1 MNRLIVMVGL
11 PGSGK
16 SAFAR
21 EEQRRLAAYDVN
33 SRIFS
38 SDDIRE
44 ELYGDANILGDSN
57 EVFGLLEVR
66 LFDYLTN
73 NHGVAAIYDA
83 TNLTAKG
90 RKAIINKVKRLP
102 CVCYFECVFVAC
114 RLSECK
120 RRQYTRDRKVPEEV
134 IERMVRS
141 FQAPFYNEGWDEII
155 IVEGGKLYDL
165 PEEHVDCWD
174 ISHDNHHHQLSIG
187 AHMAEARREA
197 IRLVNELG
205 YGSAAIEAS
214 YHHDIGKPHSKS
226 FTNMKGEPT
235 SEAHYYSHESIS
247 AYMWLSS
254 NDAQLLDR
262 ENAFLIGSLI
272 QWHMMPYFI
281 APKGQTATK
290 EELTAWC
297 SKHGF
302 TEQFA
307 EQLWV
312 VHQADQS
319 AH

>member
-1 MNRLIVMVGL
+1 M
-11 PGSGK
+11 
-16 SAFAR
+16 
-21 EEQRRLAAYDVN
+21 
-33 SRIFS
+33 
-38 SDDIRE
+38 
-44 ELYGDANILGDSN
+44 
-57 EVFGLLEVR
+57 
-66 LFDYLTN
+66 FDYLIN

-114 RLSECK
+114 RISECK

-141 FQAPFYNEGWDEII
+141 FQAPFYNEGWDEIRI
-155 IVEGGKLYDL
+155 AEGGKLYDL
-165 PEEHVDCWD
+165 SEEHVDCWD
-174 ISHDNHHHQLSIG
+174 ISHDNHHHALSIG

-197 IRLVNELG
+197 IRLVDELG

-235 SEAHYYSHESIS
+235 SEAHYYSHESVS
-247 AYMWLSS
+247 AYMYLSS
-254 NDAQLLDR
+254 HQPHEFDTIKALTG
-262 ENAFLIGSLI
+262 ALI

-290 EELTAWC
+290 EELLAWC

-312 VHQADQS
+312 VHQADQA